1 MLMEAM
7 HELQEDGCALSH
19 TAVDSWLDRFLLA
32 RIGTEMLST
41 QFLATTSPI
50 GKGIAYRACCPARI
64 VQRAAMRVRSL
75 CAQEFPWLREEDVR
89 IDVESVRHDP
99 DGPGDAHI
107 TYVPQYLFYIVVELL
122 KNSARAT
129 VLTASDSRR
138 PFERRPI
145 TISVCAD
152 DKSLVIRVEDR
163 AGGIPAKSLD
173 KVWSYLYTTAPARSD
188 SWEHQGTPLAGFG
201 VGLPLSRLYA
211 RYLGGNLRLIS
222 MPGQGLESAGDLA
235 HLFCSTDEAEQCGVP
250 TAWAVA
256 RDVARV
262 TPWLVPAHG
271 ICAEGRFGGAAA
283 AAAPAVSAGA
293 AAGKGRGPTAAR
305 RGRPRRCAAVATEA
319 AEREGRVQLAVSA
332 VRVSLEWRPESG
344 LGQGLQEAQAEMLA
358 DVSSAAVFRLS
369 NFESGTLRTALRVW
383 GQWAEWAGR
392 QGQPATSLARQPM
405 AVAEFVHKLSIA
417 RTSGVRIWNALKWMC
432 VHLKAPFCLDD
443 AFRPVPRDAGS
454 GTVAPPVQATVVEP
468 EMICHVIDFL
478 DGARTPGQVMLA
490 AGMLAV
496 VFAWV
501 RYTHLLR
508 SRPLEKSVYFC
519 WFRASRGKQG
529 KRQGRPSFDWCLPRR
544 LGGARSAADALW
556 DGWHKL
562 AAREDRA
569 GRAVPTGL
577 VFDPVSGA
585 PVKLGAFN
593 RSLKEV
599 FRGSLADDSQLD
611 LVTSYSLRRAGPTWA
626 SAIQLDWEARVISGG
641 WTEGG
646 DNSRRNQMPIVYN
659 ARRRQA
665 EMCTRLHMAGVLSCL
680 RTDLEAPVQW
690 EQVRCWAS
698 SAPGKVTLAD
708 LEKEAQQR
716 VAVTTVREKAA
727 FLPPSVVEELRRQ
740 KFLRIIVAP
749 RGPAAFQARG
759 VDCAG
764 RAVTVLPGDEA
775 AQGAELGECD
785 VKGSDGAPAHC
796 APPVRQE
803 LAAKYQFDERI
814 ATHLVETVGLETLVD
829 FAHAVT
835 SENEWA
841 PILERVPDLERR
853 LGQLSRVRQGSRTDL
868 ARGEDSEAAWAR
880 LSAAFVEACVQAGGS
895 GPAAA
900 ARLAQR
906 RAAQAARQAARE
918 AAAELRRA
926 RRGVAAQRLQS
937 ALTPGPQEWGLKP
950 PGPGGCEKISTGVS
964 ASVPDLCE
972 AVQDSWSSEG
982 RFGAKRDIEQ
992 DDPG

>member
-1 MLMEAM
+1 MAGQRG
-7 HELQEDGCALSH
+7 ELFIEEFLDWR
-19 TAVDSWLDRFLLA
+19 VDSSER
-32 RIGTEMLST
+32 ESLSA
-41 QFLATTSPI
+41 L
-50 GKGIAYRACCPARI
+50 
-64 VQRAAMRVRSL
+64 VQR
-75 CAQEFPWLREEDVR
+75 E
-89 IDVESVRHDP
+89 
-99 DGPGDAHI
+99 
-107 TYVPQYLFYIVVELL
+107 
-122 KNSARAT
+122 
-129 VLTASDSRR
+129 
-138 PFERRPI
+138 
-145 TISVCAD
+145 
-152 DKSLVIRVEDR
+152 
-163 AGGIPAKSLD
+163 
-173 KVWSYLYTTAPARSD
+173 
-188 SWEHQGTPLAGFG
+188 
-201 VGLPLSRLYA
+201 
-211 RYLGGNLRLIS
+211 
-222 MPGQGLESAGDLA
+222 GLESAGDLA

-283 AAAPAVSAGA
+283 AAAPAVSAGV

-369 NFESGTLRTALRVW
+369 NFEAGTLRTALRVW

-443 AFRPVPRDAGS
+443 AFRPVPRDPGS
-454 GTVAPPVQATVVEP
+454 GTVAPPAQATVVEP
-468 EMICHVIDFL
+468 EMIYHVIDFL

-508 SRPLEKSVYFC
+508 S
-519 WFRASRGKQG
+519 
-529 KRQGRPSFDWCLPRR
+529 RR

-626 SAIQLDWEARVISGG
+626 SAIQLDWEARVIAGG

-646 DNSRRNQMPIVYN
+646 DNSRRNQMPLVYN

-690 EQVRCWAS
+690 GQVRCWAS
-698 SAPGKVTLAD
+698 SAPGKVMLAD

-716 VAVTTVREKAA
+716 VAVSTVREKAA

-740 KFLRIIVAP
+740 KFLRIIV
-749 RGPAAFQARG
+749 
-759 VDCAG
+759 
-764 RAVTVLPGDEA
+764 
-775 AQGAELGECD
+775 
-785 VKGSDGAPAHC
+785 
-796 APPVRQE
+796 
-803 LAAKYQFDERI
+803 
-814 ATHLVETVGLETLVD
+814 
-829 FAHAVT
+829 
-835 SENEWA
+835 
-841 PILERVPDLERR
+841 
-853 LGQLSRVRQGSRTDL
+853 
-868 ARGEDSEAAWAR
+868 
-880 LSAAFVEACVQAGGS
+880 
-895 GPAAA
+895 
-900 ARLAQR
+900 
-906 RAAQAARQAARE
+906 
-918 AAAELRRA
+918 
-926 RRGVAAQRLQS
+926 
-937 ALTPGPQEWGLKP
+937 
-950 PGPGGCEKISTGVS
+950 
-964 ASVPDLCE
+964 
-972 AVQDSWSSEG
+972 
-982 RFGAKRDIEQ
+982 
-992 DDPG
+992 

>member
-1 MLMEAM
+1 
-7 HELQEDGCALSH
+7 
-19 TAVDSWLDRFLLA
+19 
-32 RIGTEMLST
+32 
-41 QFLATTSPI
+41 
-50 GKGIAYRACCPARI
+50 
-64 VQRAAMRVRSL
+64 
-75 CAQEFPWLREEDVR
+75 
-89 IDVESVRHDP
+89 
-99 DGPGDAHI
+99 
-107 TYVPQYLFYIVVELL
+107 
-122 KNSARAT
+122 
-129 VLTASDSRR
+129 
-138 PFERRPI
+138 
-145 TISVCAD
+145 
-152 DKSLVIRVEDR
+152 
-163 AGGIPAKSLD
+163 
-173 KVWSYLYTTAPARSD
+173 
-188 SWEHQGTPLAGFG
+188 
-201 VGLPLSRLYA
+201 
-211 RYLGGNLRLIS
+211 
-222 MPGQGLESAGDLA
+222 GLESAGDLA

-293 AAGKGRGPTAAR
+293 AAGKGRGPTGR

-319 AEREGRVQLAVSA
+319 AEREGRVQLAVSV

-369 NFESGTLRTALRVW
+369 NFEAGTLRTALRVW

-443 AFRPVPRDAGS
+443 AFRPVPRDPGS
-454 GTVAPPVQATVVEP
+454 GTVAPPAQATVVEP
-468 EMICHVIDFL
+468 EMIYHVIDFL

-508 SRPLEKSVYFC
+508 SR
-519 WFRASRGKQG
+519 
-529 KRQGRPSFDWCLPRR
+529 R

-556 DGWHKL
+556 DGWHKF

-611 LVTSYSLRRAGPTWA
+611 LVPYSLRRAGPTWA

-665 EMCTRLHMAGVLSCL
+665 EMCTRLRMAGVLSCL

-690 EQVRCWAS
+690 EQ
-698 SAPGKVTLAD
+698 
-708 LEKEAQQR
+708 
-716 VAVTTVREKAA
+716 
-727 FLPPSVVEELRRQ
+727 
-740 KFLRIIVAP
+740 
-749 RGPAAFQARG
+749 
-759 VDCAG
+759 
-764 RAVTVLPGDEA
+764 
-775 AQGAELGECD
+775 
-785 VKGSDGAPAHC
+785 
-796 APPVRQE
+796 
-803 LAAKYQFDERI
+803 
-814 ATHLVETVGLETLVD
+814 
-829 FAHAVT
+829 
-835 SENEWA
+835 
-841 PILERVPDLERR
+841 
-853 LGQLSRVRQGSRTDL
+853 
-868 ARGEDSEAAWAR
+868 
-880 LSAAFVEACVQAGGS
+880 
-895 GPAAA
+895 
-900 ARLAQR
+900 
-906 RAAQAARQAARE
+906 
-918 AAAELRRA
+918 
-926 RRGVAAQRLQS
+926 
-937 ALTPGPQEWGLKP
+937 
-950 PGPGGCEKISTGVS
+950 
-964 ASVPDLCE
+964 
-972 AVQDSWSSEG
+972 
-982 RFGAKRDIEQ
+982 
-992 DDPG
+992 

>member
-1 MLMEAM
+1 
-7 HELQEDGCALSH
+7 
-19 TAVDSWLDRFLLA
+19 
-32 RIGTEMLST
+32 
-41 QFLATTSPI
+41 
-50 GKGIAYRACCPARI
+50 
-64 VQRAAMRVRSL
+64 
-75 CAQEFPWLREEDVR
+75 
-89 IDVESVRHDP
+89 
-99 DGPGDAHI
+99 
-107 TYVPQYLFYIVVELL
+107 
-122 KNSARAT
+122 
-129 VLTASDSRR
+129 
-138 PFERRPI
+138 
-145 TISVCAD
+145 
-152 DKSLVIRVEDR
+152 
-163 AGGIPAKSLD
+163 
-173 KVWSYLYTTAPARSD
+173 
-188 SWEHQGTPLAGFG
+188 
-201 VGLPLSRLYA
+201 
-211 RYLGGNLRLIS
+211 
-222 MPGQGLESAGDLA
+222 GLESAGDLA

-319 AEREGRVQLAVSA
+319 AEREGRVQLAVSV

-369 NFESGTLRTALRVW
+369 NFEAGTLRTALRAW

-443 AFRPVPRDAGS
+443 AFRPVPRDPGS
-454 GTVAPPVQATVVEP
+454 GTVAPPAQATVVEP
-468 EMICHVIDFL
+468 EMIYHVIDFL

-508 SRPLEKSVYFC
+508 S
-519 WFRASRGKQG
+519 
-529 KRQGRPSFDWCLPRR
+529 RR

-698 SAPGKVTLAD
+698 SAPGKVMLAD

-716 VAVTTVREKAA
+716 VAVSTVREKAA

-740 KFLRIIVAP
+740 KFLRIIV
-749 RGPAAFQARG
+749 
-759 VDCAG
+759 
-764 RAVTVLPGDEA
+764 
-775 AQGAELGECD
+775 
-785 VKGSDGAPAHC
+785 
-796 APPVRQE
+796 
-803 LAAKYQFDERI
+803 
-814 ATHLVETVGLETLVD
+814 
-829 FAHAVT
+829 
-835 SENEWA
+835 
-841 PILERVPDLERR
+841 
-853 LGQLSRVRQGSRTDL
+853 
-868 ARGEDSEAAWAR
+868 
-880 LSAAFVEACVQAGGS
+880 
-895 GPAAA
+895 
-900 ARLAQR
+900 
-906 RAAQAARQAARE
+906 
-918 AAAELRRA
+918 
-926 RRGVAAQRLQS
+926 
-937 ALTPGPQEWGLKP
+937 
-950 PGPGGCEKISTGVS
+950 
-964 ASVPDLCE
+964 
-972 AVQDSWSSEG
+972 
-982 RFGAKRDIEQ
+982 
-992 DDPG
+992 

>member
-1 MLMEAM
+1 MAGQRG
-7 HELQEDGCALSH
+7 ELFIEELLDWR
-19 TAVDSWLDRFLLA
+19 VDSSER
-32 RIGTEMLST
+32 ESLSA
-41 QFLATTSPI
+41 L
-50 GKGIAYRACCPARI
+50 
-64 VQRAAMRVRSL
+64 VQR
-75 CAQEFPWLREEDVR
+75 E
-89 IDVESVRHDP
+89 
-99 DGPGDAHI
+99 
-107 TYVPQYLFYIVVELL
+107 
-122 KNSARAT
+122 
-129 VLTASDSRR
+129 
-138 PFERRPI
+138 
-145 TISVCAD
+145 
-152 DKSLVIRVEDR
+152 
-163 AGGIPAKSLD
+163 
-173 KVWSYLYTTAPARSD
+173 
-188 SWEHQGTPLAGFG
+188 
-201 VGLPLSRLYA
+201 
-211 RYLGGNLRLIS
+211 
-222 MPGQGLESAGDLA
+222 GLESAGDLA

-319 AEREGRVQLAVSA
+319 AEREGRVQLAVSV

-369 NFESGTLRTALRVW
+369 NFEAGTLRTALRVW

-443 AFRPVPRDAGS
+443 AFRPVPRDPGS
-454 GTVAPPVQATVVEP
+454 GTVAPPAQATVVEP
-468 EMICHVIDFL
+468 EMIYHVIDFL

-508 SRPLEKSVYFC
+508 S
-519 WFRASRGKQG
+519 
-529 KRQGRPSFDWCLPRR
+529 RR

-698 SAPGKVTLAD
+698 SAPGKVMLAD

-716 VAVTTVREKAA
+716 VAVSTVREKAA

-740 KFLRIIVAP
+740 KFLRIIVGEP
-749 RGPAAFQARG
+749 RVDRAAQRYCARAWAALEAVSIPRSRGDEVSVRPGDATRAGPAAFQARG

-796 APPVRQE
+796 APPVRQVVTSSRRRRAE
-803 LAAKYQFDERI
+803 LRVGLPANANLTDAYARPEVGSNALAAKYQFDERI

-853 LGQLSRVRQGSRTDL
+853 LGQLSRVRQDIAKNNLGESFYRPWVPFVTTIFLFIFGSNWSGALVPWKLLELPEGEL
-868 ARGEDSEAAWAR
+868 AAPTNNINTTVALSLLTSIAYFGGGLVKKGLGYFAR
-880 LSAAFVEACVQAGGS
+880 YVKPTPILLPINILEERLRYSPSVQ
-895 GPAAA
+895 P
-900 ARLAQR
+900 
-906 RAAQAARQAARE
+906 
-918 AAAELRRA
+918 
-926 RRGVAAQRLQS
+926 
-937 ALTPGPQEWGLKP
+937 
-950 PGPGGCEKISTGVS
+950 
-964 ASVPDLCE
+964 
-972 AVQDSWSSEG
+972 EG
-982 RFGAKRDIEQ
+982 RAPKRTS
-992 DDPG
+992 PSRSA